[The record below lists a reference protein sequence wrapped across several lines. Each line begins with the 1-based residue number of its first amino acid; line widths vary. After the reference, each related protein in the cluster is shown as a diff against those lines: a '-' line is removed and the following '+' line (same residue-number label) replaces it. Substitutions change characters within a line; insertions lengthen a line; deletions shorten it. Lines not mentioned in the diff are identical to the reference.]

1 MDGFA
6 GGEGTEGNRIAAM
19 LYHRWRPCANPG
31 RRLKM
36 TKQRAIPR
44 LNIPSKHHG

>member
-6 GGEGTEGNRIAAM
+6 GDEGTEGNRIAAM
-19 LYHRWRPCANPG
+19 LYHRRYPCANPA

-36 TKQRAIPR
+36 TKQQAIHRPHY
-44 LNIPSKHHG
+44 PG